1 MRKID
6 IFLLVMWIFV
16 GVYNVI
22 VCASG
27 QEPRWLTYWICY
39 SMSIVCLIKNII

>member
-1 MRKID
+1 MKKID

-16 GVYNVI
+16 GVGNII

-39 SMSIVCLIKNII
+39 TISIVCLIKNII

>member
-1 MRKID
+1 MKKID

-16 GVYNVI
+16 GVGNVI

-27 QEPRWLTYWICY
+27 QELRWLTYWICY
-39 SMSIVCLIKNII
+39 TMSIVCLIKNII

>member
-16 GVYNVI
+16 GVCNVI

-27 QEPRWLTYWICY
+27 QEPRWRPIGFATQ
-39 SMSIVCLIKNII
+39 